1 MEEMDAGFAEFEEA
15 FESGDG
21 YQTDAQ
27 EETAETTEQA
37 TEEPQEQPESG
48 EAAEDTQAEK
58 TEESAAQDGGGEPEQ
73 TFTLKVNKQER
84 QVGLAEMTELAQ
96 KGADYDR
103 TKGQL
108 EESRKTAQSLQAK
121 LDEQQGYM
129 DVLNLISEQTKTPL
143 DALMEQMHIN
153 LLKGKG
159 MSEKEA
165 KAEIRAA
172 KAEKQLKAL
181 DEQQTRQK
189 AASED
194 QAARAQREVAE
205 FRQQFPDV
213 EITQELCQKLTSD
226 IQAGMSMTNAYLKM
240 ENARKDAE
248 IAELQ
253 RKQAAAEQNR
263 KNQAQSPGSQR
274 DTGGQRA
281 KTDFDEFMAAFA

>member
-1 MEEMDAGFAEFEEA
+1 MEEMDAGFAEFAEA

-21 YQTDAQ
+21 YQTDVQ
-27 EETAETTEQA
+27 EETTEIPEQTTQ
-37 TEEPQEQPESG
+37 TPQEQPEDG
-48 EAAEDTQAEK
+48 ETTEDAPAEK
-58 TEESAAQDGGGEPEQ
+58 TADQDDGGKPEQ
-73 TFTLKVNKQER
+73 TFTIKVNKQER
-84 QVGLAEMTELAQ
+84 QVTQAEMTELAQ

-103 TKGQL
+103 IRGKL
-108 EESRKTAQSLQAK
+108 EENSKTLQTLQAQ
-121 LDEQQGYM
+121 LDQQQEYM
-129 DVLNLISEQTKTPL
+129 ETLKLISEQTNLPTAQL
-143 DALMEQMHIN
+143 LEQMHIN

-159 MSEKEA
+159 MSEAEA

-189 AASED
+189 AATED

-205 FRQQFPDV
+205 FRGQFPDV
-213 EITQELCQKLTSD
+213 EITQELCQKLTPD

-253 RKQAAAEQNR
+253 RKQAAAKQNE
-263 KNQAQSPGSQR
+263 KNRAQSPGSQR
-274 DTGGQRA
+274 DDGGQRA
-281 KTDFDEFMAAFA
+281 KTEFDEFMAAFA